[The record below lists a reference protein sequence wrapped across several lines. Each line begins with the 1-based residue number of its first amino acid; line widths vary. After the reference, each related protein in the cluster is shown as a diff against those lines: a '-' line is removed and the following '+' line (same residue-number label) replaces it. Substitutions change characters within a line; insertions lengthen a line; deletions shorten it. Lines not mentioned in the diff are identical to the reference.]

1 MPRVIAVTSGKGG
14 VGKSNFVLNVG
25 IALAMMDCSVQILD
39 ADLGLANL
47 DVLSM
52 SPMDALNALFLLRE
66 KARKI

>member
-1 MPRVIAVTSGKGG
+1 MNDINQSALAAGILEKNRKNEQVNLMD
-14 VGKSNFVLNVG
+14 VGKTELVEE
-25 IALAMMDCSVQILD
+25 I
-39 ADLGLANL
+39 ANL